1 MSHTPPVSRRE
12 EKFHEAARVNDAS
25 AIRALLRE
33 KVGVNC
39 RNSLDRTALHWAAA
53 NGNLEAVEALVEG
66 GADLEA
72 KDKVNGEENIYS

>member
-1 MSHTPPVSRRE
+1 MLIYGDDIKVVLFFIFLLLVSRRE

-39 RNSLDRTALHWAAA
+39 RNSVSKR
-53 NGNLEAVEALVEG
+53 
-66 GADLEA
+66 
-72 KDKVNGEENIYS
+72 